1 MGVGGWWVRSC
12 ACSHPSPRLSFC
24 LLTGH
29 ALFSGRLAPLSVC
42 KNRVCRPTHA
52 TQMDQKCLD
61 PGVRASGQSIIRSLA
76 WLAARTTRPLLAL
89 EMLHAAAGL
98 LPPLPTSTP
107 APSSVGRAGSAQLVQ
122 VGQRA
127 ADGLCRRGG
136 GGRRRCALAAAHRDE
151 CSPHSGHAGGW
162 RCLIVDGCTLLR
174 PALQPLRIHV
184 HASMLA

>member
-1 MGVGGWWVRSC
+1 MVG
-12 ACSHPSPRLSFC
+12 ALLC
-24 LLTGH
+24 LLPPLPPPFLLPAHWARAILRETR
-29 ALFSGRLAPLSVC
+29 APFSVQEPCVPTPP
-42 KNRVCRPTHA
+42 CRWIKSA
-52 TQMDQKCLD
+52 WTQACVL
-61 PGVRASGQSIIRSLA
+61 PGNQFICSLA

-136 GGRRRCALAAAHRDE
+136 GGRRRCALAAAHGDE

-184 HASMLA
+184 PACLHA